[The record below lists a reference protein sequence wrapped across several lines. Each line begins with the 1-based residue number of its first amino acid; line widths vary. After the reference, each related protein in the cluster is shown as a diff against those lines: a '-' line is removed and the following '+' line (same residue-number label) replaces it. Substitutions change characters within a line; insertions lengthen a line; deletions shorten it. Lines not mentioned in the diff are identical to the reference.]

1 MAWVYRQQMIEG
13 ETAFG
18 IIHNSSYFFAEL
30 AVYEDGVINC
40 WNKNDLSQ
48 FQNSLE
54 RGWVVPQIPIGESI
68 SVFQLGNFPVLDARW
83 LHDKKSFYEYIVGI
97 VRRLNPEMKNL
108 YCEQPRVTQ
117 KWKDARVSWS
127 AYPTECKMKDKF
139 GYSLYDGKS
148 HFIFYKDENGLELTL
163 LTAYEDKTLRIEAKG
178 DIYYSLDEIFEMFDN
193 NELVVSIDD
202 KQWVKI
208 EGIGEVLFG
217 ASEWGENSL
226 DEMKS
231 IIREMVLDVAG
242 EETAHDKC
250 VRAYH
255 EYLEYPSDFNRE
267 VLRKA
272 YEAVPE
278 SERMYLGDMDSK
290 DSDYRRILY
299 YPDKKREV

>member
-1 MAWVYRQQMIEG
+1 MKMV
-13 ETAFG
+13 
-18 IIHNSSYFFAEL
+18 
-30 AVYEDGVINC
+30 
-40 WNKNDLSQ
+40 LS
-48 FQNSLE
+48 
-54 RGWVVPQIPIGESI
+54 
-68 SVFQLGNFPVLDARW
+68 
-83 LHDKKSFYEYIVGI
+83 
-97 VRRLNPEMKNL
+97 
-108 YCEQPRVTQ
+108 
-117 KWKDARVSWS
+117 
-127 AYPTECKMKDKF
+127 
-139 GYSLYDGKS
+139 
-148 HFIFYKDENGLELTL
+148 LTL

>member
-1 MAWVYRQQMIEG
+1 
-13 ETAFG
+13 
-18 IIHNSSYFFAEL
+18 
-30 AVYEDGVINC
+30 
-40 WNKNDLSQ
+40 
-48 FQNSLE
+48 
-54 RGWVVPQIPIGESI
+54 
-68 SVFQLGNFPVLDARW
+68 
-83 LHDKKSFYEYIVGI
+83 
-97 VRRLNPEMKNL
+97 MKNL

-217 ASEWGENSL
+217 ASELGENSL

-231 IIREMVLDVAG
+231 IIREMVLDVA
-242 EETAHDKC
+242 
-250 VRAYH
+250 V
-255 EYLEYPSDFNRE
+255 
-267 VLRKA
+267 
-272 YEAVPE
+272 
-278 SERMYLGDMDSK
+278 
-290 DSDYRRILY
+290 
-299 YPDKKREV
+299 KKLHMISA

>member
-1 MAWVYRQQMIEG
+1 M
-13 ETAFG
+13 
-18 IIHNSSYFFAEL
+18 
-30 AVYEDGVINC
+30 
-40 WNKNDLSQ
+40 
-48 FQNSLE
+48 
-54 RGWVVPQIPIGESI
+54 
-68 SVFQLGNFPVLDARW
+68 
-83 LHDKKSFYEYIVGI
+83 
-97 VRRLNPEMKNL
+97 

-217 ASEWGENSL
+217 G
-226 DEMKS
+226 
-231 IIREMVLDVAG
+231 
-242 EETAHDKC
+242 
-250 VRAYH
+250 
-255 EYLEYPSDFNRE
+255 
-267 VLRKA
+267 
-272 YEAVPE
+272 
-278 SERMYLGDMDSK
+278 
-290 DSDYRRILY
+290 
-299 YPDKKREV
+299 KRVG

>member
-1 MAWVYRQQMIEG
+1 MQEYRG
-13 ETAFG
+13 
-18 IIHNSSYFFAEL
+18 
-30 AVYEDGVINC
+30 
-40 WNKNDLSQ
+40 
-48 FQNSLE
+48 
-54 RGWVVPQIPIGESI
+54 
-68 SVFQLGNFPVLDARW
+68 
-83 LHDKKSFYEYIVGI
+83 
-97 VRRLNPEMKNL
+97 
-108 YCEQPRVTQ
+108 
-117 KWKDARVSWS
+117 
-127 AYPTECKMKDKF
+127 PTECKMKDKF

>member
-1 MAWVYRQQMIEG
+1 MYHG
-13 ETAFG
+13 
-18 IIHNSSYFFAEL
+18 
-30 AVYEDGVINC
+30 
-40 WNKNDLSQ
+40 NKNDLNQ

-54 RGWVVPQIPIGESI
+54 IGWVVPQIPIGESI
-68 SVFQLGNFPVLDARW
+68 SVYQLGVFPVLDARW

-117 KWKDARVSWS
+117 KWKDARVWW
-127 AYPTECKMKDKF
+127 AAFPTECKMKDKF
-139 GYSLYDGKS
+139 GYIPYDGKS
-148 HFIFYKDENGLELTL
+148 HFVFYKDENGLELTL
-163 LTAYEDKTLRIEAKG
+163 LTAYEDKTLRIEVKG

-193 NELVVSIDD
+193 NELVANIDD

-208 EGIGEVLFG
+208 EGIGEVLLG
-217 ASEWGENSL
+217 ASVGEHSL
-226 DEMKS
+226 DEIKS

-242 EETAHDKC
+242 EETAYIKC

-255 EYLEYPSDFNRE
+255 EYLKDPSDFNRE

-278 SERMYLGDMDSK
+278 SERIYLEDMDS
-290 DSDYRRILY
+290 DRGILCY
-299 YPDKKREV
+299 LDKKKEV